1 MELLAKSFK
10 ALSDESRLRILGII
24 LSSEELCVCDIGY
37 VTGFTQTK
45 VSRHLSYLKN
55 AGLVEDRRQGLWML
69 YRIAVPEDAAR
80 RELIECVRTV
90 LAADPAAQEDAR
102 RLEESI
108 NGGCC
113 TSYACLRPKSGT
125 AKHGARKAAT
135 TKDAPARVR
144 AGRERV
150 RA

>member
-1 MELLAKSFK
+1 MNELAKSFK

-24 LSSEELCVCDIGY
+24 LRSEELCVCDIEY
-37 VTGFTQTK
+37 VMGFTQTK

-69 YRIAVPEDAAR
+69 YRIAKPQDEGR
-80 RELIECVRTV
+80 RKLLEYVKTILES
-90 LAADPAAQEDAR
+90 DPAAREDTR

-113 TSYACLRPKSGT
+113 SGYACLRPEPAT
-125 AKHGARKAAT
+125 AGVASE
-135 TKDAPARVR
+135 
-144 AGRERV
+144 G
-150 RA
+150 